1 MQGSAKHVILNSELI
16 AGGAQSGQQAV
27 MVDPTGQQNTTIKS
41 IKSGLPEG
49 QQPAPIAVYSATPF
63 NANDP
68 ASSKQPIVAPGTED
82 KTDFKYFQRQ
92 VSHKTVHHS
101 SGSHS
106 AILHVI
112 VCRFKL
118 LLSQKCVSVHMGIQ
132 MHAF

>member
-1 MQGSAKHVILNSELI
+1 MLLKSQLI
-16 AGGAQSGQQAV
+16 AGGAQSSQQAV

-41 IKSGLPEG
+41 IKSGLPDG

-92 VSHKTVHHS
+92 VSKNTISHS
-101 SGSHS
+101 SDP
-106 AILHVI
+106 
-112 VCRFKL
+112 
-118 LLSQKCVSVHMGIQ
+118 
-132 MHAF
+132 